1 MSDRWLKG
9 FDHGWSVAWLASIA
23 NKKAPVSQTSVL
35 LGLDA
40 GNTDVI
46 PWVLMALTLAK
57 SRFFHRPRGKTALVL
72 AVGAGALAYFGFHAI
87 NGQRGLVAWFQV
99 GQRIEQLDNRWVLNQ
114 ARIDSLEL
122 AVSLLRVE
130 SLDPDML
137 DERARHIL
145 GLAHPDEIIIL
156 HY

>member
-1 MSDRWLKG
+1 MGR
-9 FDHGWSVAWLASIA
+9 
-23 NKKAPVSQTSVL
+23 
-35 LGLDA
+35 
-40 GNTDVI
+40 
-46 PWVLMALTLAK
+46 TLNQR
-57 SRFFHRPRGKTALVL
+57 RFFHRPRAKTALVL
-72 AVGAGALAYFGFHAI
+72 AVGAAALAYFGFHAI

-99 GQRIEQLDNRWVLNQ
+99 GERIEHLENLWMLNQ

>member
-1 MSDRWLKG
+1 MGRT
-9 FDHGWSVAWLASIA
+9 F
-23 NKKAPVSQTSVL
+23 NQR
-35 LGLDA
+35 
-40 GNTDVI
+40 
-46 PWVLMALTLAK
+46 
-57 SRFFHRPRGKTALVL
+57 RFFHRPRAKTALVL
-72 AVGAGALAYFGFHAI
+72 AVGAAALAYFGFHAI

-99 GQRIEQLDNRWVLNQ
+99 GERIEHLENLWMLNQ

-145 GLAHPDEIIIL
+145 GLAHPDEFIIL

>member
-1 MSDRWLKG
+1 MGR
-9 FDHGWSVAWLASIA
+9 
-23 NKKAPVSQTSVL
+23 
-35 LGLDA
+35 
-40 GNTDVI
+40 
-46 PWVLMALTLAK
+46 TLNQR
-57 SRFFHRPRGKTALVL
+57 RFFHPPRAKTALVL
-72 AVGAGALAYFGFHAI
+72 AVGAAALAYFSFHAI
-87 NGQRGLVAWFQV
+87 NGERGLVAWFQV
-99 GQRIEQLDNRWVLNQ
+99 GERIEHLENLWMLNQ

-145 GLAHPDEIIIL
+145 GLVHPDEIIVL

>member
-1 MSDRWLKG
+1 M
-9 FDHGWSVAWLASIA
+9 
-23 NKKAPVSQTSVL
+23 
-35 LGLDA
+35 
-40 GNTDVI
+40 
-46 PWVLMALTLAK
+46 
-57 SRFFHRPRGKTALVL
+57 
-72 AVGAGALAYFGFHAI
+72 
-87 NGQRGLVAWFQV
+87 
-99 GQRIEQLDNRWVLNQ
+99 LNQ

-145 GLAHPDEIIIL
+145 GLAHPDEFIIL